1 MASVDLSIVNISL
14 QQFQTISSGK
24 YVEQKLRTAVNRLP
38 PDFRLDLEPTTTF
51 SAVLN

>member
-1 MASVDLSIVNISL
+1 MN
-14 QQFQTISSGK
+14 GN
-24 YVEQKLRTAVNRLP
+24 VEQKLRTAVNRLP